1 MFGFQVLLEIEQEK
15 TSIYHK
21 IDPFDCIHSSKVSQ
35 QHKSQLSSKLPQT
48 QNMNI
53 LAFLPSFLLLSQ
65 CHAFLGSYRAH
76 PLLAEY
82 AQAQTGIQLNIGLE
96 IPKDLKDRASSR
108 LYIQDFALE
117 LQTGQQLQEEHCRL
131 PGATGPHPT
140 CSTGPLGVRVH
151 KEGHFVSMSGTQT
164 VHFEK
169 GCWEIVWT
177 KDSPAG
183 SLVCGFELSEDVSR
197 NDAVLPAG
205 GVYLSFPLFT
215 SETLATAKEKKK
227 SYSDNFKKYKDEQD
241 EELKKMSLTHNP
253 LKKVLHFR
261 KAVGANERLSLM
273 RTNAYDHVPTS
284 EEEIMHI
291 GDDLVLCKEGKIFTK
306 SASQMGTKDHNCV
319 GAASL
324 KN

>member
-1 MFGFQVLLEIEQEK
+1 M
-15 TSIYHK
+15 
-21 IDPFDCIHSSKVSQ
+21 
-35 QHKSQLSSKLPQT
+35 
-48 QNMNI
+48 
-53 LAFLPSFLLLSQ
+53 
-65 CHAFLGSYRAH
+65 
-76 PLLAEY
+76 
-82 AQAQTGIQLNIGLE
+82 
-96 IPKDLKDRASSR
+96 
-108 LYIQDFALE
+108 
-117 LQTGQQLQEEHCRL
+117 
-131 PGATGPHPT
+131 
-140 CSTGPLGVRVH
+140 
-151 KEGHFVSMSGTQT
+151 SMSGTQT
-164 VHFEK
+164 VQFEK

-183 SLVCGFELSEDVSR
+183 SLVCGFELSEEVSR

-205 GVYLSFPLFT
+205 GVYFSFPLFT
-215 SETLATAKEKKK
+215 SETFAVAKEKKETYTDK
-227 SYSDNFKKYKDEQD
+227 FQTLKDVQD

-261 KAVGANERLSLM
+261 KAVNANEKLSLM
-273 RTNAYDHVPTS
+273 RTKAYDHVPTS